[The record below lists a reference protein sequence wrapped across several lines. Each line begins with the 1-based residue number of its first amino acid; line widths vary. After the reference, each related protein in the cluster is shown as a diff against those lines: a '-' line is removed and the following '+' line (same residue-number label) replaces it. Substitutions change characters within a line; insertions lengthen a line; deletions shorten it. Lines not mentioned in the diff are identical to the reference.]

1 MPPASVRL
9 TSCAPARPW
18 FSPGST
24 GTIELGF
31 RAVAPTTVRVVAEL
45 LDLDRIVA
53 RTTATYRLPAGRSV
67 RQVTVTLPSASR
79 HGYGIRAVATWAG
92 GTATGSSAVEA
103 LEGWWE
109 SPRHAAVTE
118 FRSTERTAAAV
129 RALREWHVTV
139 VQLYDWMYRHY
150 RYAPPSGT
158 TFIDPLGRRVS
169 HAAVRAGVRAGHAT
183 GIASLAY
190 GSVYGTEREYVDR
203 HPDERVFD
211 EAGVP
216 LSLGETFF
224 INDLRPGRPW
234 RTRLLGEYA
243 ATVRRFG
250 VDGIHMDTY
259 GPPHRAVSADGE
271 VLDFAELYPG

>member
-1 MPPASVRL
+1 MAAPDRGAGPRVPAARRARRPGAGAAVSPLDRGAGRCRWLAARAGRDPRLAPRPDRRVAGVLGRVGVPAPVVACDVPGPFDRAGLMPPASVRL

-67 RQVTVTLPSASR
+67 RQVTVSLPSASR

-118 FRSTERTAAAV
+118 FRSAERTAAAV
-129 RALREWHVTV
+129 RALRDWHVTV

-158 TFIDPLGRRVS
+158 SFIDPLGRRVS
-169 HAAVRAGVRAGHAT
+169 HAA
-183 GIASLAY
+183 
-190 GSVYGTEREYVDR
+190 
-203 HPDERVFD
+203 
-211 EAGVP
+211 
-216 LSLGETFF
+216 
-224 INDLRPGRPW
+224 
-234 RTRLLGEYA
+234 
-243 ATVRRFG
+243 
-250 VDGIHMDTY
+250 
-259 GPPHRAVSADGE
+259 
-271 VLDFAELYPG
+271 